1 MERMCSTVTVSI
13 PQGAL
18 RGRRLKTASGRTYCS
33 FQGIPYAKPPVG
45 PLRFKSPE
53 PPEPWSG
60 IRNATKEGNIAPQI
74 DFLMR
79 SKTEY
84 EGDEDCLYLNVYT
97 SKLPTGDNAQLI
109 PVMVWIHG
117 GAFLLGSGNT
127 ELYGPDYLME
137 HDVLLVT
144 FNYRLGVLGFLSTE
158 DELVPGNAGLKDM
171 VMALKW
177 VKSNIARFGGD
188 PGNVTIFGES
198 AGSMSC
204 HILSISSAAKGLF
217 QRVICQSGI
226 PIKGLMGSGGKEQ
239 AFGLARALGFTGN
252 TTEELVAFLMEQPA
266 RKLVEHAPE
275 AVTKERLEIPAM
287 APFIPSI
294 EPPGVPDS
302 VLTQD
307 PYDILSSGKFTPVPR
322 IVGVTSREGL
332 IFTQV
337 LNVDKAALR
346 ELNLNFQR
354 ALPAT
359 IPVKKEERIAVARDV
374 KRFYFDNQPLDEST
388 IDLYADLHADL
399 VTIYPSVVTTRIL
412 SSMPAAQ
419 PTYFYHFDVTTKLN
433 VFKKMYGEQFSG
445 VSHCDDLPY
454 LFSEDKTKDIPK
466 GPETE
471 EGKAI
476 ARMTRLW
483 TNFAKTGNPTP
494 DPADPML
501 SVTWLPFKKDEE
513 YYLDITNDGLSSKKD
528 LMKDRVDF
536 WDRIFRM

>member
-1 MERMCSTVTVSI
+1 
-13 PQGAL
+13 
-18 RGRRLKTASGRTYCS
+18 
-33 FQGIPYAKPPVG
+33 
-45 PLRFKSPE
+45 
-53 PPEPWSG
+53 
-60 IRNATKEGNIAPQI
+60 
-74 DFLMR
+74 
-79 SKTEY
+79 
-84 EGDEDCLYLNVYT
+84 
-97 SKLPTGDNAQLI
+97 
-109 PVMVWIHG
+109 
-117 GAFLLGSGNT
+117 
-127 ELYGPDYLME
+127 ME

-158 DELVPGNAGLKDM
+158 DQLVPGNAGLKDM

-204 HILSISSAAKGLF
+204 HILSISSAAK
-217 QRVICQSGI
+217 
-226 PIKGLMGSGGKEQ
+226 
-239 AFGLARALGFTGN
+239 
-252 TTEELVAFLMEQPA
+252 
-266 RKLVEHAPE
+266 
-275 AVTKERLEIPAM
+275 
-287 APFIPSI
+287 
-294 EPPGVPDS
+294 
-302 VLTQD
+302 
-307 PYDILSSGKFTPVPR
+307 
-322 IVGVTSREGL
+322 
-332 IFTQV
+332 V

-399 VTIYPSVVTTRIL
+399 VTIYPSVVTARIL

-433 VFKKMYGEQFSG
+433 VFKKLYGEQFSG

-454 LFSEDKTKDIPK
+454 LFSEEKTKDIPK

-501 SVTWLPFKKDEE
+501 SVTWLPFKKDEG
-513 YYLDITNDGLSSKKD
+513 YYLDITSDGLSSKKD

-536 WDRIFRM
+536 WDSIFRM

>member
-1 MERMCSTVTVSI
+1 MERMGSAVTVSI

-18 RGRRLKTASGRTYCS
+18 RGRRLKTPSGRTYCS

-45 PLRFKSPE
+45 PLRFK
-53 PPEPWSG
+53 
-60 IRNATKEGNIAPQI
+60 
-74 DFLMR
+74 
-79 SKTEY
+79 
-84 EGDEDCLYLNVYT
+84 
-97 SKLPTGDNAQLI
+97 LPTGENAQLI

-158 DELVPGNAGLKDM
+158 DQLVPGNAGLKDM

-217 QRVICQSGI
+217 QRVICQSGV
-226 PIKGLMGSGGKEQ
+226 PIKGLMGSGGREQ

-266 RKLVEHAPE
+266 RRLVEHAPE
-275 AVTKERLEIPAM
+275 AVTKEVKTYNQQIN
-287 APFIPSI
+287 I
-294 EPPGVPDS
+294 
-302 VLTQD
+302 
-307 PYDILSSGKFTPVPR
+307 
-322 IVGVTSREGL
+322 
-332 IFTQV
+332 

-399 VTIYPSVVTTRIL
+399 VTIYPSVVTARIL

-433 VFKKMYGEQFSG
+433 VFKKLYGEQFSG
-445 VSHCDDLPY
+445 VSHCDDLPF
-454 LFSEDKTKDIPK
+454 LFSEEKTKDIPK

-476 ARMTRLW
+476 ARVTRLW

-501 SVTWLPFKKDEE
+501 SVTWLPFKKDEG